1 MNSSVPPPAIEFS
14 EGSSTK
20 LATSLNASLLI
31 KGIELKGSCDV
42 ELNLFSDPRIYI
54 NAVFENVENSYHFMM
69 VLGSQENIKLMV
81 DNSDIRGF
89 ILSCDRLEDGKL
101 CITWCPQSSRVEFMP
116 SNEPNIQ
123 KLTFHLFNFNK
134 IIGNN
139 AIDTF
144 TSSMSSFT
152 NVLNLNN
159 DQWETQIFTVSQD
172 VPENL
177 ARKDIQKQFSLS
189 HVGEIIKKSGPFTGK
204 EVIEE
209 LNCLKYALSFSVGSW
224 VEPVCPVGYGS
235 DSSKVWNMWS
245 TPHKSKGK
253 PFHWLDFDSGS
264 DLSNIYPKFSNKWKS
279 ENWQKTLK
287 EVIYWY
293 IHSNDQSVNID
304 AGIILTITA
313 IERLSYEYTVNE
325 RQLISREGFKKLRH
339 SDMLRLLF
347 ASLNIPVEISGQKK
361 HFFKKLNLN
370 NKDSQDAAFIL
381 SEVRNSLIHPDNKF
395 HGKVDGDIY
404 FKAWTMS
411 QWYLELSILAII
423 GYDGKYIDR
432 TLEGFTSRSHVPWN
446 EV

>member
-1 MNSSVPPPAIEFS
+1 MNNSVPTPAIEFS
-14 EGSSTK
+14 EDSTTT
-20 LATSLNASLLI
+20 LATSLKSSLMI
-31 KGIELKGSCDV
+31 NGIEFKGSCDV
-42 ELNLFSDPRIYI
+42 ELNLFSDPRIYF
-54 NAVFENVENSYHFMM
+54 NAVFENVDNSYQLMM
-69 VLGSQENIKLMV
+69 ALGPQNNIKLMV
-81 DNSDIRGF
+81 DNVDIRGF
-89 ILSCDRLEDGKL
+89 ILSCDHIKDGKL
-101 CITWCPQSSRVEFMP
+101 CIVWCPRSSRVGLMP

-134 IIGNN
+134 ITGDS
-139 AIDTF
+139 AIDTS
-144 TSSMSSFT
+144 TTNMSRFT

-159 DQWETQIFTVSQD
+159 YEWETQVFSVSQD
-172 VPENL
+172 VSENMV
-177 ARKDIQKQFSLS
+177 RKEFQKQFSLS
-189 HVGEIIKKSGPFTGK
+189 HVGEIIKKSGPFTGE
-204 EVIEE
+204 EVVEE

-224 VEPVCPVGYGS
+224 VEPVCPVGYGI
-235 DSSKVWNMWS
+235 DSSIVWNMWS

-264 DLSNIYPKFSNKWKS
+264 DLSNMYPKFSNKWKS
-279 ENWQKTLK
+279 ESWQKTLK

-325 RQLISREGFKKLRH
+325 RKLISREGFKKLRH

-381 SEVRNSLIHPDNKF
+381 SEIRNSLIHPDNKF
-395 HGKVDGDIY
+395 HGKADGDIY
-404 FKAWTMS
+404 FKAWTMG

-432 TLEGFTSRSHVPWN
+432 TLDGFTSRSELPWN